1 MKEVTSKVTAG
12 NILQKGNILY
22 LSNLKYSIRFSQY
35 SKKMTMMCFSRVQRK
50 SNGTEM
56 KYEVKKEENEYSEY
70 QSRTLVHGK
79 TVYMART
86 DFNEL
91 ESQWLVSPPLIF
103 NTA

>member
-1 MKEVTSKVTAG
+1 
-12 NILQKGNILY
+12 
-22 LSNLKYSIRFSQY
+22 
-35 SKKMTMMCFSRVQRK
+35 
-50 SNGTEM
+50 M
-56 KYEVKKEENEYSEY
+56 KYEVKKDENEYSEH

-79 TVYMART
+79 TVYKART